1 VSEAGPTI
9 LERELREQGAV
20 LAARAPAGAGAA
32 QDAAALIARDDVD
45 VVLIAARGSSDNA
58 ARFGQYL
65 LGLETQRLTAL
76 ATPWLYDGPPEQP
89 RPRLRGVAAIGISQ
103 SGRSPDIVAVL
114 AAARAQ
120 GRPTIAI
127 TNDERSPL
135 AEQADVIVP
144 LGAGEERSVAATK
157 TYLASLHALV
167 QIVDAL
173 APDPERT
180 AWLDRLPELVEAEV
194 VQQLDTRDRFRPI
207 HGLELTT
214 VVGRGLCFAT
224 ALETAL
230 KLRELTGVPA
240 EGFSPPDLLHGP
252 VAALSKRGASWI
264 VSAGRRDA
272 AEAHELLPTLLE
284 RTAVTVVVAD
294 DDALLR
300 GDDVIA
306 VRLPQG
312 APDWVG
318 AALAV
323 IPAQAA
329 ALFLAQLRGVEVDHP
344 HGLAKVTLTR

>member
-1 VSEAGPTI
+1 VSAAGSTI

-20 LAARAPAGAGAA
+20 LAARAAAGAA
-32 QDAAALIARDDVD
+32 AAKDAAALIAREDVD

-65 LGLETQRLTAL
+65 LGLETHRLAAL

-89 RPRLRGVAAIGISQ
+89 RPRLPGVAAIGISQ

-144 LGAGEERSVAATK
+144 LGVGEERSVAATK

-173 APDPERT
+173 APDPDRA
-180 AWLDRLPELVEAEV
+180 AWLESLPDRVTAMVEQEL
-194 VQQLDTRDRFRPI
+194 DRRERFTI
-207 HGLELTT
+207 LNGLALTT

-252 VAALSKRGASWI
+252 VAALSKRGGLWV
-264 VSAGRRDA
+264 VSGGARERD
-272 AEAHELLPTLLE
+272 EARELLSS
-284 RTAVTVVVAD
+284 
-294 DDALLR
+294 LR
-300 GDDVIA
+300 GSVGATIA
-306 VRLPQG
+306 VSDDPILLDEVDVAVALPAD
-312 APDWVG
+312 APDWVS
-318 AALAV
+318 AALGV
-323 IPAQAA
+323 IPGQVAA
-329 ALFLAQLRGVEVDHP
+329 MHLAQLLGVEVDHP
-344 HGLAKVTLTR
+344 HGLSKVTLTR